1 MKHVFQL
8 VNCNDG
14 RRSEPFIETL
24 DGLAMLLAKAQSKDE
39 YREDDLILIVA
50 TIYEDSGEEQTHIPT
65 SPLLTIKT
73 FMESRNG

>member
-14 RRSEPFIETL
+14 RRSEAFIETL
-24 DGLAMLLAKAQSKDE
+24 DGLAILLKKAQGADQ

-50 TIYEDSGEEQTHIPT
+50 TIYEDSGQEQTQIPT
-65 SPLLTIKT
+65 APLLTIKR